1 MKTIR
6 ELYAEVMADESLR
19 REYMAAEES
28 GREEEFMRAHG
39 CAATAEELAQ
49 FIENAGGDDFGGRA
63 SGELS
68 DDELDDIAAGRKCGT
83 LYKNGRPRVL
93 PSNMCEKWT
102 CYLCGSGAGKRHDRA
117 KHTISPEDGVNIIV
131 SVKERC
137 SECEHYFGGLCM
149 NPARYNN

>member
-1 MKTIR
+1 MKTLE
-6 ELYAEVMADESLR
+6 ELYIEVKADGALMQEYKAACDNGKVAEFL
-19 REYMAAEES
+19 
-28 GREEEFMRAHG
+28 RAHE
-39 CAATAEELAQ
+39 CAATGDEV
-49 FIENAGGDDFGGRA
+49 NAFLSAHGT

-68 DDELDDIAAGRKCGT
+68 DDELDDVAAGKKCGT

-93 PSNMCEKWT
+93 PSNKCEKWT

-131 SVKERC
+131 SVEERC
-137 SECEHYFGGLCM
+137 SECRHYFGGLCM

>member
-1 MKTIR
+1 MKTLD
-6 ELYAEVMADESLR
+6 ELYREVMADGALLQ
-19 REYMAAEES
+19 EYLSAAENGGVED
-28 GREEEFMRAHG
+28 FLKAHE
-39 CAATAEELAQ
+39 CAATAQELAE
-49 FIENAGGDDFGGRA
+49 FINGGCGSGDEPR
-63 SGELS
+63 GELS
-68 DDELDDIAAGRKCGT
+68 DDELDDVAAGRKCGT